1 MSGDSNNPR
10 VSVGLRRI
18 RRIRAAGEVPGP
30 FIRGLVDEELDRRE
44 RERLGMTSSRPE
56 PAGRLDGPALEELR
70 AALAKL
76 PVTDVSRFEA
86 LSGGVDG
93 APGLATSAMPSPSLN
108 GEWPKEFR
116 ARYSGP
122 IPEAILVNWLKFNG
136 MNDGDLPALVARLRM
151 TERRVRAQRPGIEL
165 DVDLL
170 WSLIDVDE
178 GSR

>member
-1 MSGDSNNPR
+1 
-10 VSVGLRRI
+10 
-18 RRIRAAGEVPGP
+18 
-30 FIRGLVDEELDRRE
+30 
-44 RERLGMTSSRPE
+44 
-56 PAGRLDGPALEELR
+56 
-70 AALAKL
+70 
-76 PVTDVSRFEA
+76 
-86 LSGGVDG
+86 
-93 APGLATSAMPSPSLN
+93 MPSPSLN

-116 ARYSGP
+116 AIYPANPR
-122 IPEAILVNWLKFNG
+122 AILVNWLKFNG